1 MLTGPGL
8 QWWSRQGLARPKH
21 GAGRTTETS
30 SRASGTAANAARRL
44 HQSCLARSHP
54 SDNWLARNSTKRPQ
68 LEQLMQQL
76 KAALRLGVTR
86 APNSRK
92 LCDLRIL
99 KLERVGRRWADR
111 GKAVGLA
118 AWAPTSLAGVVHQ
131 SPTAIVACRPTTF
144 LANGTFGPRETN
156 RGMCLEPWFCQ
167 SKTNERWPY
176 QTCYDCESDAQVWA
190 RPMLSAEKRHQ
201 TPSGKA
207 ATKEASGAAGLASE
221 LSRRGQP
228 RRKRWV
234 NGGGAFSNKADR
246 TTTQSPHGCPH
257 GANAVLC
264 PPPGGSGE
272 TKQAHSRPKAQRP
285 EDPSLFQYQ
294 MAGCAVQSYRAGC
307 APLARASC
315 HPSKAPT

>member
-21 GAGRTTETS
+21 GAGRTTETG

-92 LCDLRIL
+92 LCDRPARAREGGAAL
-99 KLERVGRRWADR
+99 GRPWEGCGLGCLGPHIPCRGCAPITDGDR
-111 GKAVGLA
+111 GMQTDDLSGKRDLRAQRNQPRNVFRAMVL
-118 AWAPTSLAGVVHQ
+118 SIQ
-131 SPTAIVACRPTTF
+131 NQREMAISDMLRLRERRP
-144 LANGTFGPRETN
+144 
-156 RGMCLEPWFCQ
+156 
-167 SKTNERWPY
+167 
-176 QTCYDCESDAQVWA
+176 VWA